1 MLCNGFLLQQRKR
14 GIGLMHKENRVEGG
28 VRSRGEEREG
38 EGEGERRN
46 GGSSRIEKE
55 RGW

>member
-1 MLCNGFLLQQRKR
+1 
-14 GIGLMHKENRVEGG
+14 MHKENRVEGG

-46 GGSSRIEKE
+46 GGSRRIEKE
-55 RGW
+55 RGMVAEERRM